1 MYKWTQ
7 PCKEIFCWKK
17 SHFKTI
23 LANEQA
29 HSKLIVKIMFTDIFR
44 SVFFILNETS
54 STIHTFS
61 GITIKNLIYFKRQI
75 G

>member
-44 SVFFILNETS
+44 SVFLS
-54 STIHTFS
+54 
-61 GITIKNLIYFKRQI
+61 
-75 G
+75 